1 MGQHGT
7 ENCIWVLR
15 TTSDMLLDRHCPKHM
30 VSSPEYCP
38 GWTRSYYKPADILV
52 VAFSWVHKTTELNER
67 PVHEA
72 VS

>member
-1 MGQHGT
+1 
-7 ENCIWVLR
+7 
-15 TTSDMLLDRHCPKHM
+15 MLSVQMRQRPKHM
-30 VSSPEYCP
+30 VSSPGYCP

-67 PVHEA
+67 PVHES